1 MLGDTVSCRDRGQVE
16 LYCWHRVC
24 SGQGYCHTSCN
35 AQDSSPRQRITWPQM
50 AVAPR
55 LRNPALDCAISE
67 RTETLCFRQTLPWC
81 FLRVLA
87 LVTEVFGNLEFSSL
101 LFSVSVLSLYLLPS
115 PCGRRDCPLLGKGLG
130 PTTLCS
136 VSAFFQPSVSGYLR
150 CQC

>member
-1 MLGDTVSCRDRGQVE
+1 MS
-16 LYCWHRVC
+16 
-24 SGQGYCHTSCN
+24 
-35 AQDSSPRQRITWPQM
+35 
-50 AVAPR
+50 VAPR

-115 PCGRRDCPLLGKGLG
+115 PCGRRDCPLLGKGLE

-136 VSAFFQPSVSGYLR
+136 VSAFFQPRVSGYLQPKTGWSWWTDLTECDSLEKGMTNHFSILALR
-150 CQC
+150 TL